1 MRKEKMTIDRE
12 EKEVN
17 VYACCNGRDTY
28 YLTLYKGEPVLVE
41 VIGGL
46 TSKFNP
52 NHPEFRHAVQVCM
65 SKILESD
72 IEEFRLLGED
82 LYPSSRYFRE
92 FENILKDEI
101 VTISNRKSILEGML
115 ETLKSSDS

>member
-17 VYACCNGRDTY
+17 VYACRNGSDTY
-28 YLTLYKGEPVLVE
+28 YLTLYKGEPILVE
-41 VIGGL
+41 VIGCS

-65 SKILESD
+65 SKILEID
-72 IEEFRLLGED
+72 IVEFRLLGED

-92 FENILKDEI
+92 FENTIKDELVNI
-101 VTISNRKSILEGML
+101 ANRESILEGML
-115 ETLKSSDS
+115 ETLRSSNS